1 MDKQIHNLIREIA
14 NEMSTIQKMTQIK
27 TIKETISKMQVSF
40 QNLLDREYE
49 LINKS
54 TDTSLKSNRGDSL
67 WQVKDSYMRV

>member
-67 WQVKDSYMRV
+67 

>member
-27 TIKETISKMQVSF
+27 IIKKTIAEMQVSF

-67 WQVKDSYMRV
+67 